1 MILIIESLVD
11 WQSVWC
17 YQMTKN
23 QNAISQSW
31 LYVILILLLLLGIVS
46 LMSTLETRK
55 VKREQIRIYNRI
67 NNMEQSLRTK
77 DKELEGYLIK
87 EKQK

>member
-1 MILIIESLVD
+1 MV
-11 WQSVWC
+11 
-17 YQMTKN
+17 KK
-23 QNAISQSW
+23 QNSISTSW
-31 LYVILILLLLLGIVS
+31 LYVILVLLCLFGAVS
-46 LMSTLETRK
+46 LMSTLETSK

-87 EKQK
+87 EAQK

>member
-1 MILIIESLVD
+1 MN
-11 WQSVWC
+11 
-17 YQMTKN
+17 KN

-31 LYVILILLLLLGIVS
+31 LYVILILFCLFGAVS
-46 LMSTLETRK
+46 LMSTLETSK
-55 VKREQIRIYNRI
+55 LKREQIRIYNRI
-67 NNMEQSLRTK
+67 NSMEQSLMTK